1 VRGERVRAR
10 GGGERERGSP
20 PPFESSSLFLM
31 ECHFFTVIVMDWN
44 WSMDMDWNSTMVHVV
59 SRITNSEKETNVE
72 SRNEVVT
79 GDGHKQ
85 ECAESRDEV
94 VEGHEQECVCV
105 CVVWCVVRK
114 KVYVCIW
121 KKWLWLW

>member
-1 VRGERVRAR
+1 MRKKTRECIRERDERVRERKVRGERVRAR

-44 WSMDMDWNSTMVHVV
+44 STMVHVV

-72 SRNEVVT
+72 SRNKVVT

-85 ECAESRDEV
+85 ECARES
-94 VEGHEQECVCV
+94 
-105 CVVWCVVRK
+105 
-114 KVYVCIW
+114 
-121 KKWLWLW
+121 

>member
-1 VRGERVRAR
+1 MRGERVRVR
-10 GGGERERGSP
+10 GGRERERDRGSP
-20 PPFESSSLFLM
+20 PPFESSSLFFDGM
-31 ECHFFTVIVMDWN
+31 RFFSVIVMDWN

-59 SRITNSEKETNVE
+59 SRIANSEKETNVE

-94 VEGHEQECVCV
+94 VKGHEQECVCV
-105 CVVWCVVRK
+105 CVCGVVCSEEKR
-114 KVYVCIW
+114 W
-121 KKWLWLW
+121 

>member
-1 VRGERVRAR
+1 
-10 GGGERERGSP
+10 
-20 PPFESSSLFLM
+20 
-31 ECHFFTVIVMDWN
+31 
-44 WSMDMDWNSTMVHVV
+44 MVHVV
-59 SRITNSEKETNVE
+59 SRIANSEKETNVE

-105 CVVWCVVRK
+105 CVCVVWCIVRK
-114 KVYVCIW
+114 KGGSCGGGRKVYMCAME
-121 KKWLWLW
+121 KK